1 MDKKEYLKILTEQ
14 VRYKKALPMIEKEL
28 EDHMEDQKKD
38 FLASGMTEKEAET
51 AAVMEMGDPVTVGV
65 EMDRIHRPKMAWGLI
80 LLTGALY
87 LTGMILRYL
96 LYNRSGL
103 GIYIANSWVYYVLAF
118 VVMIGVCYVDYS
130 RIGEKARE
138 LTVGL
143 FLILMA
149 GLWFSGTVVNG
160 SAGWINVGG
169 MMILNVRVLVYLF
182 LPLYGAIL
190 YRYRGQGY
198 EVIWKAVAW
207 ILPAVVVVAY
217 ANNIMLSLLLCVFS
231 MIIFLYAVSCGWF
244 HAKKKRVYFGTVSA
258 VLLLPVLYA
267 GMVWNFGAV
276 YQKER
281 LQMLLPPYRAEISA
295 VMEPLRSAAANSH
308 MVGSSAQA
316 MKGLE
321 MYGDRDFLFTYVL
334 SFCGILTAV
343 LFVSFIAVLLF
354 YLFKNTLHQRNQVG
368 RVMGLGCTIVLA
380 GRMIIYILGN
390 LGLHPYG
397 GDGYC
402 PFLSTGGSG
411 AVVTGI
417 LLGLLFSIY
426 RYQNVTIEP
435 KVKKKV
441 KKPAVQ

>member
-1 MDKKEYLKILTEQ
+1 MDKKEYLEILAEQ
-14 VRYKKALPMIEKEL
+14 IRYKKALPMIEKEL

-38 FLASGMTEKEAET
+38 FLASGMTEKEAEA
-51 AAVMEMGDPVTVGV
+51 AAVMEMGDPVAVGV
-65 EMDRIHRPKMAWGLI
+65 DMDRIHRPKMAWGLI

-87 LTGMILRYL
+87 LVGMIFRYL
-96 LYNRSGL
+96 LYDRSGL

-149 GLWFSGTVVNG
+149 GIWFGGTVVNG
-160 SAGWINVGG
+160 SVGWISVGG

-198 EVIWKAVAW
+198 EVIWKAAAW
-207 ILPAVVVVAY
+207 MLPAVVVVFY
-217 ANNIMLSLLLCVFS
+217 ANSLMLALLLCVFS
-231 MIIFLYAVSCGWF
+231 MVIFL
-244 HAKKKRVYFGTVSA
+244 
-258 VLLLPVLYA
+258 LLYA
-267 GMVWNFGAV
+267 GMVWKFGAV

-281 LQMLLPPYRAEISA
+281 LQMLLPPYGEEISA

-321 MYGDRDFLFTYVL
+321 MYGDRDFLFTYIL

-343 LFVSFIAVLLF
+343 LFISLIAVLLF
-354 YLFKNTLHQRNQVG
+354 YLLKHTLRQRNQAG
-368 RVMGLGCTIVLA
+368 RIMGLGCTVVLV
-380 GRMIIYILGN
+380 GRLVIYLLGN
-390 LGLHPYG
+390 LGLQPY

-402 PFLSTGGSG
+402 PFLSTGGSS

-426 RYQNVTIEP
+426 RYQNIAKEP
-435 KVKKKV
+435 KKSRTK
-441 KKPAVQ
+441 QICL

>member
-1 MDKKEYLKILTEQ
+1 MDKKEYLEILAEQ
-14 VRYKKALPMIEKEL
+14 IRYKKALPMIEKEL

-38 FLASGMTEKEAET
+38 FLASGMTEKEAEA
-51 AAVMEMGDPVTVGV
+51 AAVMEMGDPVAVGV
-65 EMDRIHRPKMAWGLI
+65 DMDRIHRPKMAWGLI

-87 LTGMILRYL
+87 LAGMIFRYL
-96 LYNRSGL
+96 LYDRSGL

-149 GLWFSGTVVNG
+149 GIWFGGTVVNG
-160 SAGWINVGG
+160 SFGWISVGG

-198 EVIWKAVAW
+198 EVIWKAIVW
-207 ILPAVVVVAY
+207 MLPAVVVVFY
-217 ANNIMLSLLLCVFS
+217 ANSLMLALLLCVFS
-231 MIIFLYAVSCGWF
+231 MVIFL
-244 HAKKKRVYFGTVSA
+244 
-258 VLLLPVLYA
+258 LLYA
-267 GMVWNFGAV
+267 GMVWKFGAL

-281 LQMLLPPYRAEISA
+281 LQMLLPPYGEEISA

-321 MYGDRDFLFTYVL
+321 MYGDRDFLFTYIL

-343 LFVSFIAVLLF
+343 LFISLIAVLLF
-354 YLFKNTLHQRNQVG
+354 YLLKHTLRQRNQAG
-368 RVMGLGCTIVLA
+368 RIMGLGCTVVLV
-380 GRMIIYILGN
+380 GRLVIYLLGN
-390 LGLHPYG
+390 LGLQPY

-402 PFLSTGGSG
+402 PFLSTGGSS

-426 RYQNVTIEP
+426 RYQNIAKEP
-435 KVKKKV
+435 KKSRTK
-441 KKPAVQ
+441 QICL

>member
-1 MDKKEYLKILTEQ
+1 MDKKEYLEILAEQ
-14 VRYKKALPMIEKEL
+14 IRYKKALPMIEKEL

-38 FLASGMTEKEAET
+38 FLASGMTEKEAEA
-51 AAVMEMGDPVTVGV
+51 AAVMEMGDPVAVGV
-65 EMDRIHRPKMAWGLI
+65 DMDRIHRPKMVWGLI

-87 LTGMILRYL
+87 LAGMIFRYL
-96 LYNRSGL
+96 LYDRSGL

-149 GLWFSGTVVNG
+149 GIWFGGTVVNG
-160 SAGWINVGG
+160 SVGWISVGG

-198 EVIWKAVAW
+198 EVIWKAAAW
-207 ILPAVVVVAY
+207 MLPAVVVVFY
-217 ANNIMLSLLLCVFS
+217 ANSLMLALLLCVFS
-231 MIIFLYAVSCGWF
+231 MVIFL
-244 HAKKKRVYFGTVSA
+244 
-258 VLLLPVLYA
+258 LLYA
-267 GMVWNFGAV
+267 GMVWKFGAL

-281 LQMLLPPYRAEISA
+281 LQMLLPPYGEEISA

-321 MYGDRDFLFTYVL
+321 MYGDRDFLFTYIL
-334 SFCGILTAV
+334 SFCGILIAV
-343 LFVSFIAVLLF
+343 LFISLIAVLLF
-354 YLFKNTLHQRNQVG
+354 YLLKHTLRQRNQAG
-368 RVMGLGCTIVLA
+368 RIMGLGCTVVLV
-380 GRMIIYILGN
+380 GRLVIYLLGN
-390 LGLHPYG
+390 LGLQPY

-402 PFLSTGGSG
+402 PFLSTGGSS

-426 RYQNVTIEP
+426 RYQNIAKEP
-435 KVKKKV
+435 KKSRTK
-441 KKPAVQ
+441 QICL

>member
-1 MDKKEYLKILTEQ
+1 MDKKEYLEILAEQ
-14 VRYKKALPMIEKEL
+14 IRYKKALPMIEKEL

-38 FLASGMTEKEAET
+38 FLASGMTEKEAEA
-51 AAVMEMGDPVTVGV
+51 AAVMEMGDPVAVGV
-65 EMDRIHRPKMAWGLI
+65 DMDRIHRPKMAWGLI

-87 LTGMILRYL
+87 LAGMIFRYL
-96 LYNRSGL
+96 LYDRSGL

-149 GLWFSGTVVNG
+149 GIWFGGTVVNG
-160 SAGWINVGG
+160 SFGWISVGG

-198 EVIWKAVAW
+198 EVIWKAAAW
-207 ILPAVVVVAY
+207 MLPAVVVVFY
-217 ANNIMLSLLLCVFS
+217 ANSLMLALLLCVFS
-231 MIIFLYAVSCGWF
+231 MVIFL
-244 HAKKKRVYFGTVSA
+244 
-258 VLLLPVLYA
+258 LLYA
-267 GMVWNFGAV
+267 GMVWKFGAV

-281 LQMLLPPYRAEISA
+281 LQMLLPPYGEEISA

-321 MYGDRDFLFTYVL
+321 MYGDRDFLFTYIL

-343 LFVSFIAVLLF
+343 LFISLIAVLLF
-354 YLFKNTLHQRNQVG
+354 YLLKHTLRQRKQAG
-368 RVMGLGCTIVLA
+368 RIMGLGCTVVLV
-380 GRMIIYILGN
+380 GRLVIYLLGN
-390 LGLHPYG
+390 LGLQPY

-402 PFLSTGGSG
+402 PFLSTGGSS

-426 RYQNVTIEP
+426 RYQNIAKEP
-435 KVKKKV
+435 KKSRTK
-441 KKPAVQ
+441 QICL

>member
-1 MDKKEYLKILTEQ
+1 MDKKEYLEILAEQ
-14 VRYKKALPMIEKEL
+14 IRYKKALPMIEKEL

-38 FLASGMTEKEAET
+38 FLASGMTEKEAEA
-51 AAVMEMGDPVTVGV
+51 AAVMEMGDPVSVGV
-65 EMDRIHRPKMAWGLI
+65 DMDRIHRPKMARGLI

-87 LTGMILRYL
+87 LAGMIFRYL
-96 LYNRSGL
+96 LYDRSGL

-149 GLWFSGTVVNG
+149 GIWFGGTVVNG
-160 SAGWINVGG
+160 SVGWISVDG

-198 EVIWKAVAW
+198 EVIWKAAAW
-207 ILPAVVVVAY
+207 MLPAVVVVFY
-217 ANNIMLSLLLCVFS
+217 ANSLMLALLLCVFS
-231 MIIFLYAVSCGWF
+231 MVIFL
-244 HAKKKRVYFGTVSA
+244 
-258 VLLLPVLYA
+258 LLYA
-267 GMVWNFGAV
+267 GMVWKFGAV

-281 LQMLLPPYRAEISA
+281 LQMLLPPYGEEISA

-321 MYGDRDFLFTYVL
+321 MYGDRDFLFTYIL

-343 LFVSFIAVLLF
+343 LFISLIAVLLF
-354 YLFKNTLHQRNQVG
+354 YLLKHTLRQRNQAG
-368 RVMGLGCTIVLA
+368 RIMGLGCTVVLV
-380 GRMIIYILGN
+380 GRLVIYLLGN
-390 LGLHPYG
+390 LGLQPY

-402 PFLSTGGSG
+402 PFLSTGGSS

-426 RYQNVTIEP
+426 RYQNIAKEP
-435 KVKKKV
+435 KKSRTK
-441 KKPAVQ
+441 QICL

>member
-1 MDKKEYLKILTEQ
+1 MDKKEYLEILAEQ
-14 VRYKKALPMIEKEL
+14 IRYKKALPMIEKEL

-38 FLASGMTEKEAET
+38 FLASGMTEKEAEA
-51 AAVMEMGDPVTVGV
+51 AAVMEMGDPVSVGV
-65 EMDRIHRPKMAWGLI
+65 DMDRIHRPKMARGLI

-87 LTGMILRYL
+87 LAGMIFRYL
-96 LYNRSGL
+96 LYDRSGL

-149 GLWFSGTVVNG
+149 GIWFGGTVVNG
-160 SAGWINVGG
+160 SVGWISVGG

-198 EVIWKAVAW
+198 EVIWKAIVW
-207 ILPAVVVVAY
+207 MLPAVVVVFY
-217 ANNIMLSLLLCVFS
+217 ANSLMLALLLCVFS
-231 MIIFLYAVSCGWF
+231 MVIFL
-244 HAKKKRVYFGTVSA
+244 
-258 VLLLPVLYA
+258 LLYA
-267 GMVWNFGAV
+267 GMVWKFGAV

-281 LQMLLPPYRAEISA
+281 LKMLLPPYGEEISA

-321 MYGDRDFLFTYVL
+321 MYGDRDFLFTYIL

-343 LFVSFIAVLLF
+343 LFISLIAVLLF
-354 YLFKNTLHQRNQVG
+354 YLLKHTLRQRNQAG
-368 RVMGLGCTIVLA
+368 RIMGLGCTVVLV
-380 GRMIIYILGN
+380 GRLVIYLLGN
-390 LGLHPYG
+390 LGLQPY

-402 PFLSTGGSG
+402 PFLSTGGSS

-426 RYQNVTIEP
+426 RYQNIAKEP
-435 KVKKKV
+435 KKSRTK
-441 KKPAVQ
+441 QICL

>member
-1 MDKKEYLKILTEQ
+1 MDKKEYLEILAEQ
-14 VRYKKALPMIEKEL
+14 IRYKKALPMIEKEL
-28 EDHMEDQKKD
+28 EDHMKDQKKD
-38 FLASGMTEKEAET
+38 FLASGMTEKEAEA
-51 AAVMEMGDPVTVGV
+51 AAVMEMGDPVAVGV
-65 EMDRIHRPKMAWGLI
+65 DMDRIHRPKMAWGLI

-87 LTGMILRYL
+87 LAGMIFRYL
-96 LYNRSGL
+96 LYDRSGL

-149 GLWFSGTVVNG
+149 GIWFGGTVVNG
-160 SAGWINVGG
+160 SFGWISVGG

-198 EVIWKAVAW
+198 EVIWKAAAW
-207 ILPAVVVVAY
+207 MLPAVVVVFY
-217 ANNIMLSLLLCVFS
+217 ANSLMLALLLCVFS
-231 MIIFLYAVSCGWF
+231 MVIFL
-244 HAKKKRVYFGTVSA
+244 
-258 VLLLPVLYA
+258 LLYA
-267 GMVWNFGAV
+267 GMVWKFGAV

-281 LQMLLPPYRAEISA
+281 LQMLLPPYGEEISA

-321 MYGDRDFLFTYVL
+321 MYGDRDFLFTYIL

-343 LFVSFIAVLLF
+343 LFISLIAVLLF
-354 YLFKNTLHQRNQVG
+354 YLLKHTLRQRNQAG
-368 RVMGLGCTIVLA
+368 RIMGLGCTVVLV
-380 GRMIIYILGN
+380 GRLVIYLLGN
-390 LGLHPYG
+390 LGLQPY

-402 PFLSTGGSG
+402 PFLSTGGSS

-426 RYQNVTIEP
+426 RYQNIAKEP
-435 KVKKKV
+435 KKSRTK
-441 KKPAVQ
+441 QICL

>member
-1 MDKKEYLKILTEQ
+1 MDKKEYLEILAEQ
-14 VRYKKALPMIEKEL
+14 IRYKKALPMIEKEL

-38 FLASGMTEKEAET
+38 FLASGMTEKEAEA
-51 AAVMEMGDPVTVGV
+51 AAVMEMGDPVAVGV
-65 EMDRIHRPKMAWGLI
+65 DMDRIHRPKMAWGLI

-87 LTGMILRYL
+87 LAGMIFRYL
-96 LYNRSGL
+96 LYDRSGL

-149 GLWFSGTVVNG
+149 GIWFGGTVVNG
-160 SAGWINVGG
+160 SMGWISVGG

-198 EVIWKAVAW
+198 EVIWKAAAW
-207 ILPAVVVVAY
+207 MLPAVVVVFY
-217 ANNIMLSLLLCVFS
+217 ANSLMLALLLCVFS
-231 MIIFLYAVSCGWF
+231 MVIFL
-244 HAKKKRVYFGTVSA
+244 
-258 VLLLPVLYA
+258 LLYA
-267 GMVWNFGAV
+267 GMVWKFGAL

-281 LQMLLPPYRAEISA
+281 LQMLLPPYGEEISA

-321 MYGDRDFLFTYVL
+321 MYGDRDFLFTYIL

-343 LFVSFIAVLLF
+343 LFISLIAVLLF
-354 YLFKNTLHQRNQVG
+354 YLLKHTLRQRNQAG
-368 RVMGLGCTIVLA
+368 RIMGLGCTVVLV
-380 GRMIIYILGN
+380 GRLVIYLLGN
-390 LGLHPYG
+390 LGLQPY

-402 PFLSTGGSG
+402 PFLSTGGSS

-426 RYQNVTIEP
+426 RYQNIAKEP
-435 KVKKKV
+435 KKSRTK
-441 KKPAVQ
+441 QICL

>member
-1 MDKKEYLKILTEQ
+1 MDKKEYLEILAEQ
-14 VRYKKALPMIEKEL
+14 IRYKKALPMIEKEL

-38 FLASGMTEKEAET
+38 FLASGMTEKEAEA
-51 AAVMEMGDPVTVGV
+51 AAVMEMGDPVSVGV
-65 EMDRIHRPKMAWGLI
+65 DMDRIHRPKMARGLI

-87 LTGMILRYL
+87 LAGMIFRYL
-96 LYNRSGL
+96 LYDRSGL

-149 GLWFSGTVVNG
+149 GIWFGGTVVNG
-160 SAGWINVGG
+160 SVGWISVGG

-198 EVIWKAVAW
+198 EVIWKAAAW
-207 ILPAVVVVAY
+207 MLPAVVVVFY
-217 ANNIMLSLLLCVFS
+217 ANSLMLALLLCVFS
-231 MIIFLYAVSCGWF
+231 MVIFL
-244 HAKKKRVYFGTVSA
+244 
-258 VLLLPVLYA
+258 LLYA
-267 GMVWNFGAV
+267 SMVWKFGAV

-281 LQMLLPPYRAEISA
+281 LQMLLPPYGEEISA

-321 MYGDRDFLFTYVL
+321 MYGDRDFLFTYIL

-343 LFVSFIAVLLF
+343 LFISLIAVLLF
-354 YLFKNTLHQRNQVG
+354 YLLKHTLRQRNQAG
-368 RVMGLGCTIVLA
+368 RIMGLGCTVVLV
-380 GRMIIYILGN
+380 GRLVIYLLGN
-390 LGLHPYG
+390 LGLQPY

-402 PFLSTGGSG
+402 PFLSTGGSS

-426 RYQNVTIEP
+426 RYQNIAKEP
-435 KVKKKV
+435 KKSRTK
-441 KKPAVQ
+441 QICL

>member
-1 MDKKEYLKILTEQ
+1 MDKKEYLEILAEQ
-14 VRYKKALPMIEKEL
+14 IRYKKALPMIEKEL

-38 FLASGMTEKEAET
+38 FLASGMTEKEAEA
-51 AAVMEMGDPVTVGV
+51 AAVMEMGDPVSVGV
-65 EMDRIHRPKMAWGLI
+65 DMDRIHRPKMARGLI

-87 LTGMILRYL
+87 LAGMIFRYL
-96 LYNRSGL
+96 LYDRSGL

-130 RIGEKARE
+130 IIGEKARE

-149 GLWFSGTVVNG
+149 GIWFGGTVVNG
-160 SAGWINVGG
+160 SVGWISVGG

-198 EVIWKAVAW
+198 EVIWKAAAW
-207 ILPAVVVVAY
+207 MLPVVVVVFY
-217 ANNIMLSLLLCVFS
+217 ANSLMLALLLCVFS
-231 MIIFLYAVSCGWF
+231 MVIFL
-244 HAKKKRVYFGTVSA
+244 
-258 VLLLPVLYA
+258 LLYA
-267 GMVWNFGAV
+267 GMVWKFGAV

-281 LQMLLPPYRAEISA
+281 LKMLLPPYGEEISA

-321 MYGDRDFLFTYVL
+321 MYGDRDFLFTYIL

-343 LFVSFIAVLLF
+343 LFISLIAVLLF
-354 YLFKNTLHQRNQVG
+354 YLLKHTLRQRNQAG
-368 RVMGLGCTIVLA
+368 RIMGLGCTVVLV
-380 GRMIIYILGN
+380 GRLVIYLLGN
-390 LGLHPYG
+390 LGLQPY

-402 PFLSTGGSG
+402 PFLSTGGSS

-426 RYQNVTIEP
+426 RYQNIAKEP
-435 KVKKKV
+435 KKSRTK
-441 KKPAVQ
+441 QICL

>member
-1 MDKKEYLKILTEQ
+1 MDKKEYLEILAEQ
-14 VRYKKALPMIEKEL
+14 IRYKKALPMIEKEL
-28 EDHMEDQKKD
+28 EDHMEDQKRD

-51 AAVMEMGDPVTVGV
+51 AAVMEMGDPVAVGV
-65 EMDRIHRPKMAWGLI
+65 DMDRIHRPKMAWGLI

-87 LTGMILRYL
+87 LAGMIFRYL
-96 LYNRSGL
+96 LYDRSGL

-149 GLWFSGTVVNG
+149 GIWFGGTVVNG
-160 SAGWINVGG
+160 SVGWISVGG

-198 EVIWKAVAW
+198 EVIWKAAAW
-207 ILPAVVVVAY
+207 MLPAVVVVFY
-217 ANNIMLSLLLCVFS
+217 ANSLMLALLLCVFS
-231 MIIFLYAVSCGWF
+231 MVIFL
-244 HAKKKRVYFGTVSA
+244 
-258 VLLLPVLYA
+258 LLYA
-267 GMVWNFGAV
+267 GMVWKFGAL

-281 LQMLLPPYRAEISA
+281 LQMLLPPYGEEISA

-321 MYGDRDFLFTYVL
+321 MYGDRDFLFTYIL

-343 LFVSFIAVLLF
+343 LFISLIAVLLF
-354 YLFKNTLHQRNQVG
+354 YLLKHTLRQRNQAG
-368 RVMGLGCTIVLA
+368 RIMGLGCTVVLV
-380 GRMIIYILGN
+380 GRLVIYLLGN
-390 LGLHPYG
+390 LGLQPY

-402 PFLSTGGSG
+402 PFLSTGGSS

-426 RYQNVTIEP
+426 RYQNIAKEP
-435 KVKKKV
+435 KKSRTK
-441 KKPAVQ
+441 QICL

>member
-1 MDKKEYLKILTEQ
+1 MDKKEYLEILAEQ
-14 VRYKKALPMIEKEL
+14 IRYKKALPMIEKEL

-38 FLASGMTEKEAET
+38 FLASGMTEKEAEA
-51 AAVMEMGDPVTVGV
+51 AAVMEMGDPVSVGV
-65 EMDRIHRPKMAWGLI
+65 DMDRIHRPKMARGLI

-87 LTGMILRYL
+87 LAGMIFRYL
-96 LYNRSGL
+96 LYDRSGL

-149 GLWFSGTVVNG
+149 GIWFGGTVVNG
-160 SAGWINVGG
+160 SVGWISVGG

-198 EVIWKAVAW
+198 EVIWKAAAW
-207 ILPAVVVVAY
+207 MLPAVVVVFY
-217 ANNIMLSLLLCVFS
+217 ANSLMLALLLCVFS
-231 MIIFLYAVSCGWF
+231 MVIFL
-244 HAKKKRVYFGTVSA
+244 
-258 VLLLPVLYA
+258 LLYA
-267 GMVWNFGAV
+267 GMVWKFGAV

-281 LQMLLPPYRAEISA
+281 LKMLLPPYGEEISA

-321 MYGDRDFLFTYVL
+321 MYGDRDFLFTYIL
-334 SFCGILTAV
+334 SFCGILIAV
-343 LFVSFIAVLLF
+343 LFISLIAVLLF
-354 YLFKNTLHQRNQVG
+354 YLLKHTLRQRNQAG
-368 RVMGLGCTIVLA
+368 RIMGLGCTVVLV
-380 GRMIIYILGN
+380 GRLVIYLLGN
-390 LGLHPYG
+390 LGLQPY

-402 PFLSTGGSG
+402 PFLSTGGSS

-426 RYQNVTIEP
+426 RYQNIAKEP
-435 KVKKKV
+435 KKSRTK
-441 KKPAVQ
+441 QI

>member
-1 MDKKEYLKILTEQ
+1 
-14 VRYKKALPMIEKEL
+14 MIEKEL

-38 FLASGMTEKEAET
+38 FLASGMTEKEAEA
-51 AAVMEMGDPVTVGV
+51 AAVMEMGDPVAVGV
-65 EMDRIHRPKMAWGLI
+65 DMDRIHRPKMVWGLI

-87 LTGMILRYL
+87 LAGMIFRYL
-96 LYNRSGL
+96 LYDRSGL

-149 GLWFSGTVVNG
+149 GIWFGGTVVNG
-160 SAGWINVGG
+160 SVGWISVGG

-198 EVIWKAVAW
+198 EVIWKAAAW
-207 ILPAVVVVAY
+207 MLPAVVVVFY
-217 ANNIMLSLLLCVFS
+217 ANSLMLALLLCVFS
-231 MIIFLYAVSCGWF
+231 MVIFL
-244 HAKKKRVYFGTVSA
+244 
-258 VLLLPVLYA
+258 LLYA
-267 GMVWNFGAV
+267 GMVWKFGAV

-281 LQMLLPPYRAEISA
+281 LQMLLPPYGEEISA

-321 MYGDRDFLFTYVL
+321 MYGDRAFLFTYIL

-343 LFVSFIAVLLF
+343 LFISLIAVLLF
-354 YLFKNTLHQRNQVG
+354 YLLKHTLRQRNQAG
-368 RVMGLGCTIVLA
+368 RIMGLGCTVVLV
-380 GRMIIYILGN
+380 GRLVIYLLGN
-390 LGLHPYG
+390 LGLQPY

-402 PFLSTGGSG
+402 PFLSTGGSS

-426 RYQNVTIEP
+426 RYQNIAKEP
-435 KVKKKV
+435 KKSRTK
-441 KKPAVQ
+441 QICL

>member
-1 MDKKEYLKILTEQ
+1 MDKKEYLEILAEQ
-14 VRYKKALPMIEKEL
+14 IRYKKALPMIEKEL

-38 FLASGMTEKEAET
+38 FLASGMTEKEAEA
-51 AAVMEMGDPVTVGV
+51 AAVMEMGDPVAVGV
-65 EMDRIHRPKMAWGLI
+65 DMDRIHRPKMVWGLI

-87 LTGMILRYL
+87 LAGMIFRYL
-96 LYNRSGL
+96 LYDRSGL

-149 GLWFSGTVVNG
+149 GIWFGGTVVNG
-160 SAGWINVGG
+160 SVGWISVGG

-198 EVIWKAVAW
+198 EVIWKAAAW
-207 ILPAVVVVAY
+207 MLPAVVVVFY
-217 ANNIMLSLLLCVFS
+217 ANSLMLALLLCVFS
-231 MIIFLYAVSCGWF
+231 MVIFL
-244 HAKKKRVYFGTVSA
+244 
-258 VLLLPVLYA
+258 LLYA
-267 GMVWNFGAV
+267 GMVWKFGAL
-276 YQKER
+276 YQKEW
-281 LQMLLPPYRAEISA
+281 LQMLLPPYGEEISA

-321 MYGDRDFLFTYVL
+321 MYGDRDFLFTYIL

-343 LFVSFIAVLLF
+343 LFISLIAVLLF
-354 YLFKNTLHQRNQVG
+354 YLLKHTLRQRNQAG
-368 RVMGLGCTIVLA
+368 RIMGLGCTVVLV
-380 GRMIIYILGN
+380 GRLVIYLLGN
-390 LGLHPYG
+390 LGLQPY

-402 PFLSTGGSG
+402 PFLSTGGSS

-426 RYQNVTIEP
+426 RYQNIAKEP
-435 KVKKKV
+435 KKSRTK
-441 KKPAVQ
+441 QICL

>member
-1 MDKKEYLKILTEQ
+1 MDKKEYLEILAEQ
-14 VRYKKALPMIEKEL
+14 IRYKKALPMIEKEL

-38 FLASGMTEKEAET
+38 FLASGMTEKEAE
-51 AAVMEMGDPVTVGV
+51 AVAVMEMGDPVAVGV
-65 EMDRIHRPKMAWGLI
+65 DMDRIHRPKMAWGLI

-87 LTGMILRYL
+87 LAGMIFRYL
-96 LYNRSGL
+96 LYDRSGL

-149 GLWFSGTVVNG
+149 GIWFGGTVVNG
-160 SAGWINVGG
+160 SVGWISVGG

-198 EVIWKAVAW
+198 EVIWKAIVW
-207 ILPAVVVVAY
+207 MLPAVVVVFY
-217 ANNIMLSLLLCVFS
+217 ANSLMLALLLCVFS
-231 MIIFLYAVSCGWF
+231 MVIFL
-244 HAKKKRVYFGTVSA
+244 
-258 VLLLPVLYA
+258 LLYA
-267 GMVWNFGAV
+267 GMVWKFGAV

-281 LQMLLPPYRAEISA
+281 LQMLLPPYGEEISA

-321 MYGDRDFLFTYVL
+321 MYGDRDFLFTYIL

-343 LFVSFIAVLLF
+343 LFISLIAVLLF
-354 YLFKNTLHQRNQVG
+354 YLLKHTLRQRNQAG
-368 RVMGLGCTIVLA
+368 RIMGLGCTVVLV
-380 GRMIIYILGN
+380 GRLVIYLLGN
-390 LGLHPYG
+390 LGLQPY

-402 PFLSTGGSG
+402 PFLSTGGSS

-426 RYQNVTIEP
+426 RYQNIAKEP
-435 KVKKKV
+435 KKSRTK
-441 KKPAVQ
+441 QICL

>member
-1 MDKKEYLKILTEQ
+1 MDKKEYLEILAEQ
-14 VRYKKALPMIEKEL
+14 IRYKKALPMIEKEL

-38 FLASGMTEKEAET
+38 FLASGMTEKEAEA
-51 AAVMEMGDPVTVGV
+51 AAVMEMGDPVSVGV
-65 EMDRIHRPKMAWGLI
+65 DMDRIHRPKMAWGLI

-87 LTGMILRYL
+87 LAGMIFRYL
-96 LYNRSGL
+96 LYDRSGL

-130 RIGEKARE
+130 RIRDKARE

-149 GLWFSGTVVNG
+149 GIWFGGTVVNG
-160 SAGWINVGG
+160 SVGWISVGG

-198 EVIWKAVAW
+198 EVIWKAAAW
-207 ILPAVVVVAY
+207 MLPAVVVVFY
-217 ANNIMLSLLLCVFS
+217 ANSLMLALLLCVFS
-231 MIIFLYAVSCGWF
+231 MVIFL
-244 HAKKKRVYFGTVSA
+244 
-258 VLLLPVLYA
+258 LLYA
-267 GMVWNFGAV
+267 GMVWKFGAL

-281 LQMLLPPYRAEISA
+281 LQMLLPPYGEEISA

-321 MYGDRDFLFTYVL
+321 MYGDRDFLFTYIL

-343 LFVSFIAVLLF
+343 LFISLIAVLLF
-354 YLFKNTLHQRNQVG
+354 YLLKHTLRQRNQAG
-368 RVMGLGCTIVLA
+368 RIMGLGCTVVLV
-380 GRMIIYILGN
+380 GRLVIYLLGN
-390 LGLHPYG
+390 LGLQPY

-402 PFLSTGGSG
+402 PFLSTGGSS

-426 RYQNVTIEP
+426 RYQNIAKEP
-435 KVKKKV
+435 KKSRTK
-441 KKPAVQ
+441 QICL

>member
-1 MDKKEYLKILTEQ
+1 MDKKEYLEILAEQ
-14 VRYKKALPMIEKEL
+14 IRYKKALPMIEKEL

-38 FLASGMTEKEAET
+38 FLASGMTEKEAEA
-51 AAVMEMGDPVTVGV
+51 AAVMEMGDPVAVGV
-65 EMDRIHRPKMAWGLI
+65 DMDRIHRPKMARGLI

-87 LTGMILRYL
+87 LAGMIFRYL
-96 LYNRSGL
+96 LYDRSGL

-149 GLWFSGTVVNG
+149 GIWFGGTVVNG
-160 SAGWINVGG
+160 SVGWISVGG

-198 EVIWKAVAW
+198 EVIWKAIVW
-207 ILPAVVVVAY
+207 MLPAVVVVFY
-217 ANNIMLSLLLCVFS
+217 ANSLMLALLLCVFS
-231 MIIFLYAVSCGWF
+231 MVIFL
-244 HAKKKRVYFGTVSA
+244 
-258 VLLLPVLYA
+258 LLYA
-267 GMVWNFGAV
+267 GMVWKFGAV

-281 LQMLLPPYRAEISA
+281 LQMLLPPYGEEISA

-321 MYGDRDFLFTYVL
+321 MYGDRDFLFTYIL

-343 LFVSFIAVLLF
+343 LFISLIAVLLF
-354 YLFKNTLHQRNQVG
+354 YLLKHTLRQRNQAG
-368 RVMGLGCTIVLA
+368 RIMGLGCTVVLV
-380 GRMIIYILGN
+380 GRLVIYLLGN
-390 LGLHPYG
+390 LGLQPY

-402 PFLSTGGSG
+402 PFLSTGGSS

-426 RYQNVTIEP
+426 RYQNIAKEP
-435 KVKKKV
+435 KKSRTK
-441 KKPAVQ
+441 QICL

>member
-1 MDKKEYLKILTEQ
+1 MDKKEYLEILAEQ
-14 VRYKKALPMIEKEL
+14 IRYKKALPMIEKEL

-38 FLASGMTEKEAET
+38 FLASGMTEKEAEA
-51 AAVMEMGDPVTVGV
+51 AAVMEMGDPVAVGV
-65 EMDRIHRPKMAWGLI
+65 DMDRIHRPKMAWGLI

-87 LTGMILRYL
+87 LAGMIFRYL
-96 LYNRSGL
+96 LYDRSGL

-149 GLWFSGTVVNG
+149 GIWFGGTVVNG
-160 SAGWINVGG
+160 SVGWISVGG

-198 EVIWKAVAW
+198 EVIWKAAAW
-207 ILPAVVVVAY
+207 MLPAVVVVFY
-217 ANNIMLSLLLCVFS
+217 ANSLMLALLLCVFS
-231 MIIFLYAVSCGWF
+231 MVIFL
-244 HAKKKRVYFGTVSA
+244 
-258 VLLLPVLYA
+258 LLYA

-276 YQKER
+276 YRKER
-281 LQMLLPPYRAEISA
+281 LQMLLPPYGADISA

-321 MYGDRDFLFTYVL
+321 MYGDRDFLFTYIL
-334 SFCGILTAV
+334 SFCGILIAV
-343 LFVSFIAVLLF
+343 LFISLIAVLLF
-354 YLFKNTLHQRNQVG
+354 YLLKHTLRQRNQAG
-368 RVMGLGCTIVLA
+368 RIMGLGCTVVLV
-380 GRMIIYILGN
+380 GRLVIYLLGN
-390 LGLHPYG
+390 LGLQPY

-402 PFLSTGGSG
+402 PFLSTEGSS

-426 RYQNVTIEP
+426 RYQNIAKEP
-435 KVKKKV
+435 KKSRTK
-441 KKPAVQ
+441 QICL

>member
-1 MDKKEYLKILTEQ
+1 MDKKEYLEILAEQ
-14 VRYKKALPMIEKEL
+14 IRYKKALPMIEKEL

-38 FLASGMTEKEAET
+38 FLASGMTEKEAEA
-51 AAVMEMGDPVTVGV
+51 AAVMEMGDPVAVGV
-65 EMDRIHRPKMAWGLI
+65 DMDRIHRPKMVWGLI

-87 LTGMILRYL
+87 LAGMIFRYL
-96 LYNRSGL
+96 LYDRSGL

-149 GLWFSGTVVNG
+149 GIWFGGTVVNG
-160 SAGWINVGG
+160 SVGWISVGG

-198 EVIWKAVAW
+198 EVIWKAAAW
-207 ILPAVVVVAY
+207 MLPAVVVVFY
-217 ANNIMLSLLLCVFS
+217 ANSLMLALLLCVFS
-231 MIIFLYAVSCGWF
+231 MVIFL
-244 HAKKKRVYFGTVSA
+244 
-258 VLLLPVLYA
+258 LLYA
-267 GMVWNFGAV
+267 GMVWKFGAL

-281 LQMLLPPYRAEISA
+281 LQMLLPPYGEEISA

-321 MYGDRDFLFTYVL
+321 MYGDRDFLFTYIL

-343 LFVSFIAVLLF
+343 LFISLIAVLLF
-354 YLFKNTLHQRNQVG
+354 YLLKHTLRQRNQAG
-368 RVMGLGCTIVLA
+368 RIMGLGCTVVLV
-380 GRMIIYILGN
+380 GRLVIYLLGN
-390 LGLHPYG
+390 LGLQPY

-402 PFLSTGGSG
+402 PFLSTGGSS
-411 AVVTGI
+411 AVVTGM

-426 RYQNVTIEP
+426 RYQNIAKEP
-435 KVKKKV
+435 KKSRTK
-441 KKPAVQ
+441 QICL

>member
-1 MDKKEYLKILTEQ
+1 MDKKEYLEILAEQ
-14 VRYKKALPMIEKEL
+14 IRYKKALPMIEKEL

-38 FLASGMTEKEAET
+38 FLASGMTEKEAEA
-51 AAVMEMGDPVTVGV
+51 AAVMEMGDPVSVGV
-65 EMDRIHRPKMAWGLI
+65 DMDRIHRPKMARGLI

-87 LTGMILRYL
+87 LAGMIFRYL
-96 LYNRSGL
+96 LYDRSGL

-149 GLWFSGTVVNG
+149 GIWFGGTVVNG
-160 SAGWINVGG
+160 SFGWISVGG

-198 EVIWKAVAW
+198 EVIWKAIVW
-207 ILPAVVVVAY
+207 MLPAVVVVFY
-217 ANNIMLSLLLCVFS
+217 ANSLMLALLLCVFS
-231 MIIFLYAVSCGWF
+231 MVIFL
-244 HAKKKRVYFGTVSA
+244 
-258 VLLLPVLYA
+258 LLYA
-267 GMVWNFGAV
+267 GMVWKFGAL

-281 LQMLLPPYRAEISA
+281 LQMLLPPYGEEISA

-321 MYGDRDFLFTYVL
+321 MYGDRDFLFTYIL

-343 LFVSFIAVLLF
+343 LFISLIAVLLF
-354 YLFKNTLHQRNQVG
+354 YLLKHTLRQRNQVG
-368 RVMGLGCTIVLA
+368 RIMGLGCTVVLV
-380 GRMIIYILGN
+380 GRLVIYLLGN
-390 LGLHPYG
+390 LGLQPY

-402 PFLSTGGSG
+402 PFLSTGGSS

-426 RYQNVTIEP
+426 RYQNIAKEP
-435 KVKKKV
+435 KKSRTK
-441 KKPAVQ
+441 QICL

>member
-1 MDKKEYLKILTEQ
+1 MDKKEYLEILAEQ
-14 VRYKKALPMIEKEL
+14 IRYKKALPMIEKEL

-38 FLASGMTEKEAET
+38 FLASGMTEKEAEA
-51 AAVMEMGDPVTVGV
+51 AAVMEMGDPVAVGV
-65 EMDRIHRPKMAWGLI
+65 DMDRIHRPKMAWGLI

-87 LTGMILRYL
+87 LAGMIFRYL
-96 LYNRSGL
+96 LYDRSGL

-149 GLWFSGTVVNG
+149 GIWFGGTVVNG
-160 SAGWINVGG
+160 SVGWISVGG

-198 EVIWKAVAW
+198 EVIWKAAAW
-207 ILPAVVVVAY
+207 MLPAVVVVFY
-217 ANNIMLSLLLCVFS
+217 ANSLMLALLLCVFS
-231 MIIFLYAVSCGWF
+231 MVIFL
-244 HAKKKRVYFGTVSA
+244 
-258 VLLLPVLYA
+258 LLYA
-267 GMVWNFGAV
+267 GMVWKFGAV

-281 LQMLLPPYRAEISA
+281 LQMLLPPYGEEISA

-321 MYGDRDFLFTYVL
+321 MYGDRDFLFTYIL

-343 LFVSFIAVLLF
+343 LFISLIAVLLF
-354 YLFKNTLHQRNQVG
+354 YLLKHTLRQRNQAG
-368 RVMGLGCTIVLA
+368 RIMGLGCTVVLV
-380 GRMIIYILGN
+380 GRLVIYLLGN
-390 LGLHPYG
+390 LGLQPY

-402 PFLSTGGSG
+402 PFLSTGGSS

-426 RYQNVTIEP
+426 RYQNIAKEP
-435 KVKKKV
+435 KKSRTK
-441 KKPAVQ
+441 QICL

>member
-1 MDKKEYLKILTEQ
+1 MDKKEYLEILAEQ
-14 VRYKKALPMIEKEL
+14 IRYKKALPMIEKEL

-38 FLASGMTEKEAET
+38 FLASGMTEKEAEA
-51 AAVMEMGDPVTVGV
+51 AAVMEMGDPVSVGV
-65 EMDRIHRPKMAWGLI
+65 DMDRIHRPKMARGLI

-87 LTGMILRYL
+87 LAGMIFRYL
-96 LYNRSGL
+96 LYDRSGL

-149 GLWFSGTVVNG
+149 GIWFGGTVVNG
-160 SAGWINVGG
+160 SFGWISVGG

-198 EVIWKAVAW
+198 EVIWKAAAW
-207 ILPAVVVVAY
+207 MLPAVVVVFY
-217 ANNIMLSLLLCVFS
+217 ANSLMLALLLCVFS
-231 MIIFLYAVSCGWF
+231 MVIFL
-244 HAKKKRVYFGTVSA
+244 
-258 VLLLPVLYA
+258 LLYA
-267 GMVWNFGAV
+267 GMVWKFGAV

-281 LQMLLPPYRAEISA
+281 LQMLLPPYGEEISA

-321 MYGDRDFLFTYVL
+321 MYGDRAFLFTYIL

-343 LFVSFIAVLLF
+343 LFISLIAVLLF
-354 YLFKNTLHQRNQVG
+354 YLLKHTLRQRNQAG
-368 RVMGLGCTIVLA
+368 RIMGLGCTVVLV
-380 GRMIIYILGN
+380 GRLVIYLLGN
-390 LGLHPYG
+390 LGLQPY

-402 PFLSTGGSG
+402 PFLSTGGSS

-426 RYQNVTIEP
+426 RYQNIAKEP
-435 KVKKKV
+435 KKSRTK
-441 KKPAVQ
+441 QICL

>member
-38 FLASGMTEKEAET
+38 FLISGMTEKEAET
-51 AAVMEMGDPVTVGV
+51 AAVMEMGDPVAVGV

-87 LTGMILRYL
+87 LAGMIFRYV
-96 LYNRSGL
+96 LYTRSEL
-103 GIYIANSWVYYVLAF
+103 GIYVANSWVHYVLAF
-118 VVMIGVCYVDYS
+118 VIMLGVCYVDYS

-138 LTVGL
+138 LTIGL
-143 FLILMA
+143 FLVLMA
-149 GLWFSGTVVNG
+149 GIWFGGTVING
-160 SAGWINVGG
+160 SVGWISVGG

-190 YRYRGQGY
+190 YRYRGRGY
-198 EVIWKAVAW
+198 EVIWKAIIW
-207 ILPAVVVVAY
+207 MMPAVMSVFYTGSIVLAF
-217 ANNIMLSLLLCVFS
+217 LLCVFS
-231 MIIFLYAVSCGWF
+231 VIIFLYAVSCGWF
-244 HAKKKRVYFGTVSA
+244 RIKKKRVYAGTVLT
-258 VLLLPVLYA
+258 VLMLPVLYA

-281 LQMLLPPYRAEISA
+281 LQMLLPPYRGELSA
-295 VMEPLRSAAANSH
+295 IMEPLRSAAVNSQI
-308 MVGSSAQA
+308 VGSSAQA

-321 MYGDRDFLFTYVL
+321 MYGDRDYLFTYIL
-334 SFCGILTAV
+334 SFYGILTAV
-343 LFVSFIAVLLF
+343 LFLGLIAVLLL
-354 YLFKNTLHQRNQVG
+354 YLFKNTLRQRNQMG
-368 RVMGLGCTIVLA
+368 RIMGVGCTTVLA
-380 GRMIIYILGN
+380 GRMIIYLLGN
-390 LGLHPYG
+390 LGLQPY

-411 AVVTGI
+411 AVVTGV

-426 RYQNVTIEP
+426 RYQNVSIEP
-435 KVKKKV
+435 QVKKRQ
-441 KKPAVQ
+441 KKAAAQ

>member
-1 MDKKEYLKILTEQ
+1 MDKKEYLEILAEQ
-14 VRYKKALPMIEKEL
+14 IRYKKALPMIEKEL

-38 FLASGMTEKEAET
+38 FLASGMTEKEAEA
-51 AAVMEMGDPVTVGV
+51 AAVMEMGDPVAVGV
-65 EMDRIHRPKMAWGLI
+65 DMDRIHRPKMAWGLI

-87 LTGMILRYL
+87 LAGMIFRYL
-96 LYNRSGL
+96 LYDRSGL

-149 GLWFSGTVVNG
+149 GIWFGGTVVNG
-160 SAGWINVGG
+160 SFGWISVGG

-198 EVIWKAVAW
+198 EVIWKAIVW
-207 ILPAVVVVAY
+207 MLPAVVVVFY
-217 ANNIMLSLLLCVFS
+217 ANSLMLALLLCVFS
-231 MIIFLYAVSCGWF
+231 MVIFL
-244 HAKKKRVYFGTVSA
+244 
-258 VLLLPVLYA
+258 LLYA
-267 GMVWNFGAV
+267 GMVWKFGAV

-281 LQMLLPPYRAEISA
+281 LQMLLPPYGEEISA

-321 MYGDRDFLFTYVL
+321 MYGDRDFLFTYIL

-343 LFVSFIAVLLF
+343 LFISLIAVLLF
-354 YLFKNTLHQRNQVG
+354 YLLKHTLRQRNQAG
-368 RVMGLGCTIVLA
+368 RIMGLGCTVVLV
-380 GRMIIYILGN
+380 GRLVIYLLGN
-390 LGLHPYG
+390 LGLQPY

-402 PFLSTGGSG
+402 PFLSTGGSS

-426 RYQNVTIEP
+426 RYQNIAKEP
-435 KVKKKV
+435 KKSRTK
-441 KKPAVQ
+441 QICL

>member
-1 MDKKEYLKILTEQ
+1 MDKKEYLEILAEQ
-14 VRYKKALPMIEKEL
+14 IRYKKALPMIEKEL

-38 FLASGMTEKEAET
+38 FLASGMTEKEAEA
-51 AAVMEMGDPVTVGV
+51 AAVMEMGDPVSVGV
-65 EMDRIHRPKMAWGLI
+65 DMDRIHRPKMARGLI

-87 LTGMILRYL
+87 LAGMIFRYL
-96 LYNRSGL
+96 LYDRSGL

-149 GLWFSGTVVNG
+149 GIWFGGTVVNG
-160 SAGWINVGG
+160 SFGWISVGG

-198 EVIWKAVAW
+198 EVIWKAAAW
-207 ILPAVVVVAY
+207 MLPAVVVVFY
-217 ANNIMLSLLLCVFS
+217 ANSLMLALLLCVFS
-231 MIIFLYAVSCGWF
+231 MVIFL
-244 HAKKKRVYFGTVSA
+244 
-258 VLLLPVLYA
+258 LLYA
-267 GMVWNFGAV
+267 GMVWKFGAV

-281 LQMLLPPYRAEISA
+281 LQMLLPPYGEEISA

-321 MYGDRDFLFTYVL
+321 MYGDRAFLFTYIL

-343 LFVSFIAVLLF
+343 LFISLIAVLLF
-354 YLFKNTLHQRNQVG
+354 YLLKHTLRQRNQAG
-368 RVMGLGCTIVLA
+368 RIMGLGCTVVLV
-380 GRMIIYILGN
+380 GRLVIYLLGN
-390 LGLHPYG
+390 LGLQPY

-402 PFLSTGGSG
+402 PFLSTGGSS

-426 RYQNVTIEP
+426 RYQNWSY
-435 KVKKKV
+435 VKI
-441 KKPAVQ
+441 

>member
-1 MDKKEYLKILTEQ
+1 MDKKEYLEILAEQ
-14 VRYKKALPMIEKEL
+14 IRYKKALPMIEKEL

-38 FLASGMTEKEAET
+38 FLASGMTEKEAEA
-51 AAVMEMGDPVTVGV
+51 AAVMEMGDPVAVGV
-65 EMDRIHRPKMAWGLI
+65 DMDRIHRPKMAWGLI

-87 LTGMILRYL
+87 LAGMIFRYL
-96 LYNRSGL
+96 LYDRSGL

-149 GLWFSGTVVNG
+149 GIWFGGTVVNG
-160 SAGWINVGG
+160 SFGWISVGG

-198 EVIWKAVAW
+198 EVIWKAAAW
-207 ILPAVVVVAY
+207 MLPAVVVVFY
-217 ANNIMLSLLLCVFS
+217 ANSLMLALLLCVFS
-231 MIIFLYAVSCGWF
+231 MVIFL
-244 HAKKKRVYFGTVSA
+244 
-258 VLLLPVLYA
+258 LLYA
-267 GMVWNFGAV
+267 GMVWKFGAV

-281 LQMLLPPYRAEISA
+281 LQMLLPPYGEEISA

-321 MYGDRDFLFTYVL
+321 MYGDRDFFFTYIL

-343 LFVSFIAVLLF
+343 LFISLIAVLLF
-354 YLFKNTLHQRNQVG
+354 YLLKHTLRQRNQAG
-368 RVMGLGCTIVLA
+368 RIMGLGCTVVLV
-380 GRMIIYILGN
+380 GRLVIYLLGN
-390 LGLHPYG
+390 LGLQPY

-402 PFLSTGGSG
+402 PFLSTGGSS

-426 RYQNVTIEP
+426 RYQNIAKEP
-435 KVKKKV
+435 KKSRTK
-441 KKPAVQ
+441 QICL

>member
-1 MDKKEYLKILTEQ
+1 MDKKEYLEILAEQ
-14 VRYKKALPMIEKEL
+14 IRYKKALPMIEKEL

-38 FLASGMTEKEAET
+38 FLASGMTEKEAEA
-51 AAVMEMGDPVTVGV
+51 AAVMEMGDPVAVGV
-65 EMDRIHRPKMAWGLI
+65 DMDRIHRPKMAWRLI

-87 LTGMILRYL
+87 LAGMIFRYL
-96 LYNRSGL
+96 LYDRSGL

-149 GLWFSGTVVNG
+149 GIWFGGTVVNG
-160 SAGWINVGG
+160 SVGWISVDG

-198 EVIWKAVAW
+198 EVIWKAAAW
-207 ILPAVVVVAY
+207 MLPAVVVVFY
-217 ANNIMLSLLLCVFS
+217 ANSLMLALLLCVFS
-231 MIIFLYAVSCGWF
+231 MVIFL
-244 HAKKKRVYFGTVSA
+244 
-258 VLLLPVLYA
+258 LLYA
-267 GMVWNFGAV
+267 GMVWKFGAV

-281 LQMLLPPYRAEISA
+281 LQMLLPPYGEEISA

-321 MYGDRDFLFTYVL
+321 MYGDRDFLFTYIL
-334 SFCGILTAV
+334 SFCGILIAV
-343 LFVSFIAVLLF
+343 LFISLIAVLLF
-354 YLFKNTLHQRNQVG
+354 YLLKHTLRQRNQAG
-368 RVMGLGCTIVLA
+368 RIMGLGCTVVLV
-380 GRMIIYILGN
+380 GRLVIYLLGN
-390 LGLHPYG
+390 LGLQPY

-402 PFLSTGGSG
+402 PFLSTGGSS

-426 RYQNVTIEP
+426 RYQNIAKEP
-435 KVKKKV
+435 KKSRTK
-441 KKPAVQ
+441 QICL

>member
-1 MDKKEYLKILTEQ
+1 MDKKEYLEILAEQ
-14 VRYKKALPMIEKEL
+14 IRYKKALPMIEKEL

-38 FLASGMTEKEAET
+38 FLASGMTEKEAEA
-51 AAVMEMGDPVTVGV
+51 AAVMEMGDPVSVGV
-65 EMDRIHRPKMAWGLI
+65 DMDRIHRPKMARGLI

-87 LTGMILRYL
+87 LAGMIFRYL
-96 LYNRSGL
+96 LYDRSGL

-149 GLWFSGTVVNG
+149 GIWFGGTVVNG
-160 SAGWINVGG
+160 SVGWISVGG

-198 EVIWKAVAW
+198 EVIWKAAAW
-207 ILPAVVVVAY
+207 MLPAVVVVFY
-217 ANNIMLSLLLCVFS
+217 ANSLMLALLLCVFS
-231 MIIFLYAVSCGWF
+231 MVIFL
-244 HAKKKRVYFGTVSA
+244 
-258 VLLLPVLYA
+258 LLYA
-267 GMVWNFGAV
+267 GMVWKFGAV
-276 YQKER
+276 YKKER
-281 LQMLLPPYRAEISA
+281 LQMLLPPYGEEISA

-321 MYGDRDFLFTYVL
+321 MYGDRDFLFTYIL

-343 LFVSFIAVLLF
+343 LFISLIAVLLF
-354 YLFKNTLHQRNQVG
+354 YLLKHTLRQRNQAG
-368 RVMGLGCTIVLA
+368 RIMGLGCTVVLV
-380 GRMIIYILGN
+380 GRLVIYLLGN
-390 LGLHPYG
+390 LGLQPY

-402 PFLSTGGSG
+402 PFLSTGGSS

-426 RYQNVTIEP
+426 RYQNIAKEP
-435 KVKKKV
+435 KKSRTK
-441 KKPAVQ
+441 QICL

>member
-1 MDKKEYLKILTEQ
+1 MDKKEYLEILAEQ
-14 VRYKKALPMIEKEL
+14 IRYKKALPMIEKEL

-38 FLASGMTEKEAET
+38 FLASGMTEKEAEA
-51 AAVMEMGDPVTVGV
+51 AAVMEMGDPVAVGV
-65 EMDRIHRPKMAWGLI
+65 DMDRIHRPKMAWGLI

-87 LTGMILRYL
+87 LAGMIFRYL
-96 LYNRSGL
+96 LYDRSGL

-149 GLWFSGTVVNG
+149 GIWFGGTVVNG
-160 SAGWINVGG
+160 SVGWISVGG

-198 EVIWKAVAW
+198 EVIWKAAAW
-207 ILPAVVVVAY
+207 MLPAVVVVFY
-217 ANNIMLSLLLCVFS
+217 ANSLMLALLLCVFS
-231 MIIFLYAVSCGWF
+231 MVIFL
-244 HAKKKRVYFGTVSA
+244 
-258 VLLLPVLYA
+258 LLYA
-267 GMVWNFGAV
+267 GMVWKFGAV

-281 LQMLLPPYRAEISA
+281 LKMLLPPYGEEISA

-321 MYGDRDFLFTYVL
+321 MYGDRDFLFTYIL

-343 LFVSFIAVLLF
+343 LFISLIAVLLF
-354 YLFKNTLHQRNQVG
+354 YLLKHTLRQRNQAG
-368 RVMGLGCTIVLA
+368 RIMGLGCTVVLV
-380 GRMIIYILGN
+380 GRLVIYLLGN
-390 LGLHPYG
+390 LGLQPY

-402 PFLSTGGSG
+402 PFL
-411 AVVTGI
+411 
-417 LLGLLFSIY
+417 
-426 RYQNVTIEP
+426 
-435 KVKKKV
+435 
-441 KKPAVQ
+441 

>member
-1 MDKKEYLKILTEQ
+1 MDKKEYLEILAEQ
-14 VRYKKALPMIEKEL
+14 IRYKKALPMIEKEL

-38 FLASGMTEKEAET
+38 FLASGMTEKEAEA
-51 AAVMEMGDPVTVGV
+51 AAVMEMGDPVSVGV
-65 EMDRIHRPKMAWGLI
+65 DMDRIHRPKMARGLI

-87 LTGMILRYL
+87 LAGMIFRYL
-96 LYNRSGL
+96 LYDRSGL

-138 LTVGL
+138 LTVRL

-149 GLWFSGTVVNG
+149 GISFGGTVVNG
-160 SAGWINVGG
+160 SVGWISVDG

-198 EVIWKAVAW
+198 EVIWKAAAW
-207 ILPAVVVVAY
+207 MLPAVVVVFY
-217 ANNIMLSLLLCVFS
+217 ANSLMLALLLCVFS
-231 MIIFLYAVSCGWF
+231 MVIFL
-244 HAKKKRVYFGTVSA
+244 
-258 VLLLPVLYA
+258 LLYA
-267 GMVWNFGAV
+267 GMVWKFGAV

-281 LQMLLPPYRAEISA
+281 LQMLLPPYGEEISA

-321 MYGDRDFLFTYVL
+321 MYGDRDFLFTYIL

-343 LFVSFIAVLLF
+343 LFISLIAVLLF
-354 YLFKNTLHQRNQVG
+354 YLLKHTLRQRNQAG
-368 RVMGLGCTIVLA
+368 RIMGLGCTVVLV
-380 GRMIIYILGN
+380 GRLVIYLLGN
-390 LGLHPYG
+390 LGLQPY

-402 PFLSTGGSG
+402 PFLSTGGSS

-426 RYQNVTIEP
+426 RYQNIAKEP
-435 KVKKKV
+435 KKSRTK
-441 KKPAVQ
+441 QICL

>member
-1 MDKKEYLKILTEQ
+1 MDKKEYLEILAEQ
-14 VRYKKALPMIEKEL
+14 IRYKKALPMIEKEL

-38 FLASGMTEKEAET
+38 FLASGMTEKEAEA
-51 AAVMEMGDPVTVGV
+51 AAVMEMGDPVSVGV
-65 EMDRIHRPKMAWGLI
+65 DMDRIHRPKMARGLI

-87 LTGMILRYL
+87 LAGMIFRYL
-96 LYNRSGL
+96 LYDRSGL

-149 GLWFSGTVVNG
+149 GIWFGGTVVNG
-160 SAGWINVGG
+160 SVGWISVGG
-169 MMILNVRVLVYLF
+169 MMILNVKVLVYLF

-198 EVIWKAVAW
+198 EVIWKAAAW
-207 ILPAVVVVAY
+207 MLPAVVVVFY
-217 ANNIMLSLLLCVFS
+217 ANSLMLALLLCVFS
-231 MIIFLYAVSCGWF
+231 MVIFL
-244 HAKKKRVYFGTVSA
+244 
-258 VLLLPVLYA
+258 LLYA
-267 GMVWNFGAV
+267 GMVWKFGAL

-281 LQMLLPPYRAEISA
+281 LQMLLPPYGEEISA

-321 MYGDRDFLFTYVL
+321 MYGDRDFLFTYIL

-343 LFVSFIAVLLF
+343 LFISLIAVLLF
-354 YLFKNTLHQRNQVG
+354 YLLKHTLRQRNQAG
-368 RVMGLGCTIVLA
+368 RIMGLGCTVVLV
-380 GRMIIYILGN
+380 GRLVIYLLGN
-390 LGLHPYG
+390 LGLQPY

-402 PFLSTGGSG
+402 PFLSTGGSS

-426 RYQNVTIEP
+426 RYQNIAKEP
-435 KVKKKV
+435 KKSRTK
-441 KKPAVQ
+441 QICL

>member
-1 MDKKEYLKILTEQ
+1 MDKKEYLEILAEQ
-14 VRYKKALPMIEKEL
+14 IRYKKALPMIEKEL

-38 FLASGMTEKEAET
+38 FLASGMTEKEAEA
-51 AAVMEMGDPVTVGV
+51 AAVMEMGDPVAVGV
-65 EMDRIHRPKMAWGLI
+65 DMDRIHRPKMAWGLI

-87 LTGMILRYL
+87 LAGMIFRYL
-96 LYNRSGL
+96 LYDRSGL

-149 GLWFSGTVVNG
+149 GIWFGGTVVNG
-160 SAGWINVGG
+160 SVGWISVGG
-169 MMILNVRVLVYLF
+169 MMILNVKVLVYLF

-198 EVIWKAVAW
+198 EVIWKAAAW
-207 ILPAVVVVAY
+207 MLPAVVVVFY
-217 ANNIMLSLLLCVFS
+217 ANSLMLALLLCVFS
-231 MIIFLYAVSCGWF
+231 MVIFL
-244 HAKKKRVYFGTVSA
+244 
-258 VLLLPVLYA
+258 LLYA
-267 GMVWNFGAV
+267 GMVWKFGAL

-281 LQMLLPPYRAEISA
+281 LQMLLPPYGEEISA

-321 MYGDRDFLFTYVL
+321 MYGDRDFLFTYIL

-343 LFVSFIAVLLF
+343 LFISLIAVLLF
-354 YLFKNTLHQRNQVG
+354 YLLKHTLRQRNQAG
-368 RVMGLGCTIVLA
+368 RIMGLGCTVVLV
-380 GRMIIYILGN
+380 GRLVIYLLGN
-390 LGLHPYG
+390 LGLQPY

-402 PFLSTGGSG
+402 PFLSTGGSS

-426 RYQNVTIEP
+426 RYQNIAKEP
-435 KVKKKV
+435 KKSRTK
-441 KKPAVQ
+441 QICL

>member
-1 MDKKEYLKILTEQ
+1 MDKKEYLEILAEQ
-14 VRYKKALPMIEKEL
+14 IRYKKALPMIEKEL

-38 FLASGMTEKEAET
+38 FLASGMTEKEAEA
-51 AAVMEMGDPVTVGV
+51 AAVMEMGDPVSVGV
-65 EMDRIHRPKMAWGLI
+65 DMDRIHRPKMAWGLI

-87 LTGMILRYL
+87 LAGMIFRYL
-96 LYNRSGL
+96 LYDRSGL

-149 GLWFSGTVVNG
+149 GIWFGGTVVNG
-160 SAGWINVGG
+160 SVGWISVGG

-198 EVIWKAVAW
+198 EVIWKAIVW
-207 ILPAVVVVAY
+207 MLPAVVVVFY
-217 ANNIMLSLLLCVFS
+217 ANSLMLALLLCVFS
-231 MIIFLYAVSCGWF
+231 MVIFL
-244 HAKKKRVYFGTVSA
+244 
-258 VLLLPVLYA
+258 LLYA
-267 GMVWNFGAV
+267 GMVWKFGAV

-281 LQMLLPPYRAEISA
+281 LQMLLPPYGEEISA

-321 MYGDRDFLFTYVL
+321 MYGDRDFLFTYIL

-343 LFVSFIAVLLF
+343 LFISLIAVLLF
-354 YLFKNTLHQRNQVG
+354 YLLKHTLRQRNQAG
-368 RVMGLGCTIVLA
+368 RIMGLGCTVVLV
-380 GRMIIYILGN
+380 GRLVIYLLGN
-390 LGLHPYG
+390 LGLQPY

-402 PFLSTGGSG
+402 PFLSTGGSS

-426 RYQNVTIEP
+426 RYQNIAKEP
-435 KVKKKV
+435 KKSRTKQICFNRVLTQRY
-441 KKPAVQ
+441 PFNT

>member
-1 MDKKEYLKILTEQ
+1 MDKKEYLEILAEQ
-14 VRYKKALPMIEKEL
+14 IRYKKALPMIEKEL

-38 FLASGMTEKEAET
+38 FLASGMTEKEAEA
-51 AAVMEMGDPVTVGV
+51 AAVMEMGDPVAVGV
-65 EMDRIHRPKMAWGLI
+65 DMDRIHRPKMVWGLI

-87 LTGMILRYL
+87 LAGMIFRYL
-96 LYNRSGL
+96 LYDRSGL

-149 GLWFSGTVVNG
+149 GIWFGGTVVNG
-160 SAGWINVGG
+160 SVGWISVGG

-198 EVIWKAVAW
+198 EVIWKAAAW
-207 ILPAVVVVAY
+207 MLPAVVVVFY
-217 ANNIMLSLLLCVFS
+217 ANSLMLALLLCVFS
-231 MIIFLYAVSCGWF
+231 MVIFL
-244 HAKKKRVYFGTVSA
+244 
-258 VLLLPVLYA
+258 LLYA
-267 GMVWNFGAV
+267 GMVWKFGAV

-281 LQMLLPPYRAEISA
+281 LKMLLPPYGEEISA

-321 MYGDRDFLFTYVL
+321 MYGDRDFLFTYIL

-343 LFVSFIAVLLF
+343 LFISLIVVLLF
-354 YLFKNTLHQRNQVG
+354 YLLKHTLRQRNQAG
-368 RVMGLGCTIVLA
+368 RIMGLGCTVVLV
-380 GRMIIYILGN
+380 GRLVIYLLGN
-390 LGLHPYG
+390 LGLQPY

-402 PFLSTGGSG
+402 PFLSTGGSS

-426 RYQNVTIEP
+426 RYQNIAKEP
-435 KVKKKV
+435 KKSRTK
-441 KKPAVQ
+441 QICL

>member
-1 MDKKEYLKILTEQ
+1 MDKKEYLEILAEQ
-14 VRYKKALPMIEKEL
+14 IRYKKALPMIEKEL

-38 FLASGMTEKEAET
+38 FLASGMTEKEAEA
-51 AAVMEMGDPVTVGV
+51 AAVMEMGDPVSVGV
-65 EMDRIHRPKMAWGLI
+65 DMDRIHRPKMAWGLI

-87 LTGMILRYL
+87 LAGMIFRYL
-96 LYNRSGL
+96 LYDRSGL

-149 GLWFSGTVVNG
+149 GIWFGRTVVNG
-160 SAGWINVGG
+160 SFGWISVGG

-198 EVIWKAVAW
+198 EVIWKAAAW
-207 ILPAVVVVAY
+207 MLPAVVVVFY
-217 ANNIMLSLLLCVFS
+217 ANSLMLALLLCVFS
-231 MIIFLYAVSCGWF
+231 MVIFL
-244 HAKKKRVYFGTVSA
+244 
-258 VLLLPVLYA
+258 LLYA
-267 GMVWNFGAV
+267 GMVWKFGAV

-281 LQMLLPPYRAEISA
+281 LQMLLPPYGEEISA

-321 MYGDRDFLFTYVL
+321 MYGDRDFLFTYIL

-343 LFVSFIAVLLF
+343 LFISLIAVLLF
-354 YLFKNTLHQRNQVG
+354 YLLKHTLRQRNQAG
-368 RVMGLGCTIVLA
+368 RIMGLGCTVVLV
-380 GRMIIYILGN
+380 GRLVIYLLGN
-390 LGLHPYG
+390 LGLQPY

-402 PFLSTGGSG
+402 PFLSTGGSS

-426 RYQNVTIEP
+426 RYQNIAKEP
-435 KVKKKV
+435 KKSRTK
-441 KKPAVQ
+441 QICL

>member
-1 MDKKEYLKILTEQ
+1 MDKKEYLEILAEQ
-14 VRYKKALPMIEKEL
+14 IRYKKALPMIEKEL

-38 FLASGMTEKEAET
+38 FLASGMTEKEAEA
-51 AAVMEMGDPVTVGV
+51 AAVMEMGDPVAVGV
-65 EMDRIHRPKMAWGLI
+65 DMDRIHRPKMVWGLI

-87 LTGMILRYL
+87 LAGMIFRYL
-96 LYNRSGL
+96 LYDRSGL

-149 GLWFSGTVVNG
+149 GIWFGGTVVNG
-160 SAGWINVGG
+160 SVGWISVGG

-190 YRYRGQGY
+190 YRYHGQGY
-198 EVIWKAVAW
+198 EVIWKAAAW
-207 ILPAVVVVAY
+207 MLPAVVVVFY
-217 ANNIMLSLLLCVFS
+217 ANSLMLALLLCVFS
-231 MIIFLYAVSCGWF
+231 MVIFL
-244 HAKKKRVYFGTVSA
+244 
-258 VLLLPVLYA
+258 LLYA
-267 GMVWNFGAV
+267 GMVWKFGAL

-281 LQMLLPPYRAEISA
+281 LQMLLPPYGEEISA

-321 MYGDRDFLFTYVL
+321 MYGDRDFLFTYIL

-343 LFVSFIAVLLF
+343 LFISLIAVLLF
-354 YLFKNTLHQRNQVG
+354 YLLKHTLRQRNQAG
-368 RVMGLGCTIVLA
+368 RIMGLGCTVVLV
-380 GRMIIYILGN
+380 GRLVIYLLGN
-390 LGLHPYG
+390 LGLQPY

-402 PFLSTGGSG
+402 PFLSTGGSS

-426 RYQNVTIEP
+426 RYQNIAKEP
-435 KVKKKV
+435 KKSRTK
-441 KKPAVQ
+441 QICL

>member
-1 MDKKEYLKILTEQ
+1 MDKKEYLEILAEQ
-14 VRYKKALPMIEKEL
+14 IRYKKALPMIEKEL

-38 FLASGMTEKEAET
+38 FLASGMTEKEAEA
-51 AAVMEMGDPVTVGV
+51 AAVMEMGDPVAVGV
-65 EMDRIHRPKMAWGLI
+65 DMDRIHRPKMAWGLI

-87 LTGMILRYL
+87 LAGMIFRYL
-96 LYNRSGL
+96 LYDRSGL

-149 GLWFSGTVVNG
+149 GIWFGGTVVNG
-160 SAGWINVGG
+160 SVGWISVGG

-198 EVIWKAVAW
+198 EVIWKAIVW
-207 ILPAVVVVAY
+207 MLPAVVVVFY
-217 ANNIMLSLLLCVFS
+217 ANSLMLALLLCVFS
-231 MIIFLYAVSCGWF
+231 MVIFL
-244 HAKKKRVYFGTVSA
+244 
-258 VLLLPVLYA
+258 LLYA
-267 GMVWNFGAV
+267 GMVWKFGAV

-281 LQMLLPPYRAEISA
+281 LKMLLPPYGEEISA

-321 MYGDRDFLFTYVL
+321 MYGDRDFLFTYIL

-343 LFVSFIAVLLF
+343 LFISLIAVLLF
-354 YLFKNTLHQRNQVG
+354 YLLKHTLRQRNQAG
-368 RVMGLGCTIVLA
+368 RIMGLGCTVVLV
-380 GRMIIYILGN
+380 GRLVIYLLGN
-390 LGLHPYG
+390 LGLQPY

-402 PFLSTGGSG
+402 PFLSTGGSS

-426 RYQNVTIEP
+426 RYQNIAKEP
-435 KVKKKV
+435 KKSRTK
-441 KKPAVQ
+441 QICL

>member
-1 MDKKEYLKILTEQ
+1 M
-14 VRYKKALPMIEKEL
+14 A
-28 EDHMEDQKKD
+28 
-38 FLASGMTEKEAET
+38 
-51 AAVMEMGDPVTVGV
+51 VGV
-65 EMDRIHRPKMAWGLI
+65 DMDRIHRPKMVWGLI

-87 LTGMILRYL
+87 LAGMIFRYL
-96 LYNRSGL
+96 LYDRSGL

-149 GLWFSGTVVNG
+149 GIWFGGTVVNG
-160 SAGWINVGG
+160 SVGWISVGG

-198 EVIWKAVAW
+198 EVIWKAAAW
-207 ILPAVVVVAY
+207 MLPAVVVVFY
-217 ANNIMLSLLLCVFS
+217 ANSLMLALLLCVFS
-231 MIIFLYAVSCGWF
+231 MVIFL
-244 HAKKKRVYFGTVSA
+244 
-258 VLLLPVLYA
+258 LLYA
-267 GMVWNFGAV
+267 GMVWKFGAL

-281 LQMLLPPYRAEISA
+281 LQMLLPPYGEEISA

-321 MYGDRDFLFTYVL
+321 MYGDRDFLFTYIL

-343 LFVSFIAVLLF
+343 LFISLIAVLLF
-354 YLFKNTLHQRNQVG
+354 YLLKHTLRQRNQAG
-368 RVMGLGCTIVLA
+368 RIMGLGCTVVLV
-380 GRMIIYILGN
+380 GRLVIYLLGN
-390 LGLHPYG
+390 LGLQPY

-402 PFLSTGGSG
+402 PFLSTGGSS

-426 RYQNVTIEP
+426 RYQNIAKEP
-435 KVKKKV
+435 KKSRTK
-441 KKPAVQ
+441 QICL